1 MEEEND
7 LNNLTEYIFQKNFNN
22 SKIHIDVDGIEN
34 IHDLFCFCFDLLCK
48 GLILLYSKDGDQID
62 VENLT
67 MDQFNIAKER
77 LSFTGIQVF
86 IETENYKEKE
96 NKNKYPI
103 GKMIASKSIAQTE
116 NLSDYFAT
124 LYTTNVIIIIRF
136 DL

>member
-22 SKIHIDVDGIEN
+22 SKIQIDVDGIEN

>member
-22 SKIHIDVDGIEN
+22 SKIQIDVDGIEN

-116 NLSDYFAT
+116 NLSDYFAK
-124 LYTTNVIIIIRF
+124 LYTNKVIIIIRF

>member
-7 LNNLTEYIFQKNFNN
+7 LNSLTEYIFTKNFDN
-22 SKIHIDVDGIEN
+22 SKIQIDVDGIEN
-34 IHDLFCFCFDLLCK
+34 IHDMFCFCFDLLCK
-48 GLILLYSKDGDQID
+48 GLILLYSEDGDQID
-62 VENLT
+62 VEKLT

-86 IETENYKEKE
+86 VETENYKES
-96 NKNKYPI
+96 KNKYPL
-103 GKMIASKSIAQTE
+103 GKMVASKSIAQTE

>member
-7 LNNLTEYIFQKNFNN
+7 LNGLAEYIFLKNI
-22 SKIHIDVDGIEN
+22 SDAKIQIDLDGLLGVQ
-34 IHDLFCFCFDLLCK
+34 DLFCFCFDLLCK
-48 GLILLYSKDGDQID
+48 GLVLLYSMNGID
-62 VENLT
+62 IEIENL
-67 MDQFNIAKER
+67 DINKFNIAKER